1 MNFNLH
7 VVYNDGYGGSHSAEL
22 NPMYGC
28 YEQTDLE
35 DALSLVLPFDA
46 YVRWAKEGS
55 ILLVVDGTE
64 GTVLTPDMTISDMIF
79 LSRSDGWGTIRE
91 VPAMKITREINGKQV
106 EFELTPSELYL
117 AFEEQQ
123 EAFDKEDT

>member
-79 LSRSDGWGTIRE
+79 LSRSDGWGTILLHRE
-91 VPAMKITREINGKQV
+91 VYKPVPHSRCLPV
-106 EFELTPSELYL
+106 ERCLP
-117 AFEEQQ
+117 
-123 EAFDKEDT
+123 